1 MLLLP
6 VSVQADD
13 KTTAVI
19 GHVISETIKGTDID
33 VSYIMEKEL
42 EGAAHKF
49 LIEATSILQMYLPV
63 ILEGVAADLRLKAD
77 KEYKCRLLENGG
89 MDDGCNQFNKRN
101 ATNHLCFCATRTINS
116 YYGLYGN
123 GFIFTQRGQK

>member
-1 MLLLP
+1 MKKLIILLMLLLP

-49 LIEATSILQMYLPV
+49 LIEATSILQMYLPA

-89 MDDGCNQFNKRN
+89 MDDGCN
-101 ATNHLCFCATRTINS
+101 
-116 YYGLYGN
+116 
-123 GFIFTQRGQK
+123 